1 MIDNGI
7 IITFQILLAS
17 AYYNIPWVVEAVR
30 KAVINYCTQS
40 NEPNKCANRCRDILL
55 ILQENVTYSIDQP
68 NPSYTPF
75 DPCLQPLTDELIA
88 RLQNYA
94 SSHGVIPN
102 ELEPARIANL
112 VFDNL
117 NAEPE
122 NRIISRDDS
131 MMTYIAFY
139 YSDIDGIGLND
150 IFEGIMRRNSVLQN
164 LLIGMIPDMAAQAN
178 RQAVENA
185 SQLGYE
191 LYIAEYTILVLI
203 MTCETFAHDS

>member
-1 MIDNGI
+1 MS
-7 IITFQILLAS
+7 FQILLAS
-17 AYYNIPWVVEAVR
+17 AYYNIPWVVAAVQ

-68 NPSYTPF
+68 NPSYSPF

-122 NRIISRDDS
+122 NRTIDRDDS

-178 RQAVENA
+178 RQAVESA
-185 SQLGYE
+185 SQIGYE
-191 LYIAEYTILVLI
+191 I
-203 MTCETFAHDS
+203 F